1 MFRPW
6 QPWVQICTQLSLS
19 QPSLSYQLSFVSLS
33 ALSQLPLISLSLYQ
47 NSENTLSVSRSLAL
61 FLTFYKGKHSPIL
74 DFLQIITK

>member
-6 QPWVQICTQLSLS
+6 QPWVHICTQLSLS

-47 NSENTLSVSRSLAL
+47 NSENTSSVSRSLAL
-61 FLTFYKGKHSPIL
+61 FLTFYKGKHSPIR
-74 DFLQIITK
+74 DFLQRKT